1 MRSAAGVS
9 RVAARK
15 SDVSAK
21 EASLSL
27 SEPPSPL
34 LPPLGSSV
42 RHREK
47 KMSLFSLRRRR
58 SVRRSGEN
66 EEEEDDHD
74 EGGGRKTQKVQINEA
89 NVVACLATAALTPS
103 LTTTWGALTQG
114 RSPLYGS

>member
-1 MRSAAGVS
+1 MRFHQECRCVVPL
-9 RVAARK
+9 VAARK
-15 SDVSAK
+15 SDVSAT

-34 LPPLGSSV
+34 PPPLGSSV

-58 SVRRSGEN
+58 LVRRSGEN

-74 EGGGRKTQKVQINEA
+74 EGGGEEEE
-89 NVVACLATAALTPS
+89 
-103 LTTTWGALTQG
+103 GG
-114 RSPLYGS
+114 RHKKCKLMRRT